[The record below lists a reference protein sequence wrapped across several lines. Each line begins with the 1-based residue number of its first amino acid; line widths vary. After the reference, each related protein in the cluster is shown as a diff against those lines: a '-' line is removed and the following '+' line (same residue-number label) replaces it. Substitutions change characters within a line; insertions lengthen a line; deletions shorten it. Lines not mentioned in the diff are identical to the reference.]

1 MDVRQLRRFLYICE
15 YGSLLQAS
23 QHKYISQQA
32 LSKSLIALEKEVG
45 APLFHRTSRGL
56 ELTEVGLA
64 LRQYAPSVVNSMDQL
79 EQAIDNVVK
88 TAGNK
93 VTIGLAKGLQPL
105 LNSSARN
112 RLKAAFPDLEITIQ
126 EHHFLECETLTA
138 QGSLT
143 LSLVNGPVAHPTL
156 NKVRL
161 TDGQRVVILPKDH
174 PLAERRSI
182 HLRDLHDCP
191 LALNINN
198 RCYDELLTLC
208 RRRGFVP
215 NVQRVSDTI
224 NMLNLCSSEGYIG
237 IFPGFLL
244 ADFPLASS
252 NIVVRP
258 MAGNEFPY
266 PIDLAVNPSR
276 YEQKVVSEL
285 CDEIATIV
293 RQTVWARPNG

>member
-23 QHKYISQQA
+23 EHKFISQQA

-64 LRQYAPSVVNSMDQL
+64 MRQYAPRVVAAMDEL
-79 EQAIDNVVK
+79 EQTIDNVVK

-93 VTIGLAKGLQPL
+93 ITIGLANGLQPL
-105 LNSSARN
+105 LSSSIRN
-112 RLKAAFPDLEITIQ
+112 RLKAEFPDLDITIQ
-126 EHHFLECETLTA
+126 EHHFLECESLTA

-143 LSLVNGPVAHPTL
+143 LSLVNGPVAHPAL
-156 NKVRL
+156 KKIRL

-174 PLAERRSI
+174 PLAGRRSI
-182 HLRDLHDCP
+182 HLRDLRDCP

-198 RCYDELLTLC
+198 RCYDELLLLC

-224 NMLNLCSSEGYIG
+224 TMLNLCSTEGYIG

-244 ADFPLASS
+244 SEFSLASS
-252 NIVVRP
+252 NLIVRP
-258 MAGNEFPY
+258 MAGNEFSY
-266 PIDLAVNPSR
+266 PIDLAVNPNR
-276 YEQKVVSEL
+276 YEQKAVSEL
-285 CDEIATIV
+285 CDEIALIV
-293 RQTVWARPNG
+293 RQVVWAHPVG